1 VDMVERICLAWHQSA
16 AIFDMAVV
24 VAEVDMTYLV
34 RLVDIVDIVGHQGWL
49 YNQVCILDHQG
60 WLYNQVCILDHQ
72 GWLYNQVCILDHQ
85 GWLYNQVCILD
96 HQGWWYNQVCILDHQ
111 GWSCSHQLVEE
122 VLRNQKNL
130 LDKEEMV
137 AYYSR
142 KNHPGILA
150 VVEEVYCSLKIRLD
164 MLGVYL
170 FLVVLVEYLFL
181 VV

>member
-1 VDMVERICLAWHQSA
+1 MVERICLAWHQSA

-60 WLYNQVCILDHQ
+60 WL
-72 GWLYNQVCILDHQ
+72 
-85 GWLYNQVCILD
+85 
-96 HQGWWYNQVCILDHQ
+96 YNQVCILDHQ

>member
-1 VDMVERICLAWHQSA
+1 MVERICLAWHQSA

-85 GWLYNQVCILD
+85 GW
-96 HQGWWYNQVCILDHQ
+96 
-111 GWSCSHQLVEE
+111 SCSHQLVEE

>member
-1 VDMVERICLAWHQSA
+1 MVERICLAWHQSA

-72 GWLYNQVCILDHQ
+72 GW
-85 GWLYNQVCILD
+85 
-96 HQGWWYNQVCILDHQ
+96 
-111 GWSCSHQLVEE
+111 SCSHQLVEE

-142 KNHPGILA
+142 KNHPGILE

>member
-1 VDMVERICLAWHQSA
+1 MVERICLAWHQSA

-34 RLVDIVDIVGHQGWL
+34 RLVDIVDI
-49 YNQVCILDHQG
+49 LDHQG

-72 GWLYNQVCILDHQ
+72 GWL
-85 GWLYNQVCILD
+85 
-96 HQGWWYNQVCILDHQ
+96 YNQVCILDHQ

-142 KNHPGILA
+142 KNHPGILE